1 MSFEALADSVRANDI
16 GRATDVLAANPE
28 LKSELNGPAPG
39 GDFGSTILLPA
50 VHHQNREMID
60 LLISHGA
67 DINQRSHWW
76 AGSFGLLDFCEPD
89 FAPFLIERGATV
101 DAHAAARLGMLEK
114 LESIVSASPEVVH
127 ARGGDGQTPLHFAKN
142 TEIAQYLLDHG
153 AGIDT
158 RDIDHESTPAQW
170 MMRDRRD
177 VARFL
182 VSRGAQTDILMAS
195 AFGDL
200 PRVRKY
206 LDDDPNSIHTTVSAK
221 YFPMKDSRAG
231 GTIYIWTLGGNKTPH
246 MIARECGH
254 DEIFALLMQRSSDE
268 LKLSQACLLGD
279 KATFDLLLERRPDI
293 ARNLSDEERHALVVA
308 AEQDNTEAVLLMLEA
323 GWPTDVRGMD
333 NGTALHIAAW
343 FGNVEMV
350 RALLKHGAR
359 ADVRGDTYNATPLG
373 WAEHGS
379 RNCWRRDSGDY
390 PGTIQALLDA
400 GGGAST

>member
-1 MSFEALADSVRANDI
+1 
-16 GRATDVLAANPE
+16 
-28 LKSELNGPAPG
+28 
-39 GDFGSTILLPA
+39 
-50 VHHQNREMID
+50 MID

-101 DAHAAARLGMLEK
+101 DAHAAARLGMLEQ
-114 LESIVSASPEVVH
+114 LESLVSANPELVH

-142 TEIAQYLLDHG
+142 IDIAQYLLDHG

-170 MMRDRRD
+170 MMRDRLD

-182 VSRGAQTDILMAS
+182 VSRGAATDILMAS

-200 PRVRKY
+200 PRVRQY

-231 GTIYIWTLGGNKTPH
+231 GTIYIWTLGGNKAPH
-246 MIARECGH
+246 MIARDFGH
-254 DEIFALLMQRSSDE
+254 DDIFALLMERSTDK

-293 ARNLSDEERHALVVA
+293 ATTLSDEERHALVVA
-308 AEQDNTEAVLLMLEA
+308 AEQNNTEAVRLMLEA
-323 GWPTDVRGMD
+323 GWPTDVRGME
-333 NGTALHIAAW
+333 NGTALHIASW
-343 FGNVEMV
+343 FGNAEMV

-379 RNCWRRDSGDY
+379 QHSWRKDSGDY
-390 PGTIQALLDA
+390 PATIQALLDA
-400 GGGAST
+400 GAGPST